1 MCRIELSTLWWS
13 CSFHQNLS
21 NRKWSTGA
29 RPNLFGPSW
38 NFLCF
43 RKPKRK
49 TYPHEYL
56 SITRV
61 YTAFLYRVSHRGQ
74 LRILSRV
81 LILIGRCLRFA
92 VAACPGTW
100 LTSWRRPSA
109 MAVHSYVMMLILV
122 EPLGAD
128 RCHDHGGEQVVGVV
142 WLMTRQLALSA
153 ASFVRMHAQAYQQH
167 QLRVARSVTPVC
179 RRVPVV
185 GSLLLISRINNLN
198 LQIIINL
205 TN

>member
-1 MCRIELSTLWWS
+1 
-13 CSFHQNLS
+13 
-21 NRKWSTGA
+21 
-29 RPNLFGPSW
+29 
-38 NFLCF
+38 
-43 RKPKRK
+43 
-49 TYPHEYL
+49 
-56 SITRV
+56 
-61 YTAFLYRVSHRGQ
+61 
-74 LRILSRV
+74 
-81 LILIGRCLRFA
+81 
-92 VAACPGTW
+92 
-100 LTSWRRPSA
+100 